1 VEPDLDLVAEAVG
14 SRPIAW
20 QAARASGYT
29 RSGAWRFETPDGS
42 AFVKQA
48 ADEGSLSMLRR
59 EALVYS
65 HVSGSFLPSFLGFAD
80 AGDRATLAVEFLADA
95 HWPPPYPADVTPLF
109 DALELVAAAE
119 PPPELPAQ
127 GPPRSRW
134 ERVAADPEPLLSLGL
149 CSREWLE
156 SSLDALIAA
165 EAGAVFEGDKLV
177 HNDVYSGN
185 VCFTTRGAVLVD
197 WGAAVRGSRWIDVA
211 FAVLSVRV
219 EGDTSP
225 IVDFPD
231 EGPFAAARSGH
242 CAVEATAPLPE
253 WAEPDATL
261 REDQAQDLRH
271 ALRWAAE
278 VLDLPTLGPYRG

>member
-1 VEPDLDLVAEAVG
+1 MEPNLELIAEAVG
-14 SRPIAW
+14 SAPITW
-20 QAARASGYT
+20 EPLRSGGYT
-29 RSGAWRFETPDGS
+29 RSRAWRVSTADGVVF
-42 AFVKQA
+42 AKEA
-48 ADEGSLSMLRR
+48 DDEGSLHMLRR
-59 EALVYS
+59 EAVVYKG
-65 HVSGSFLPSFLGFAD
+65 VTGRFLPSFVGFAD
-80 AGDRATLAVEFLADA
+80 AGNRATLVVEFLADA

-109 DALELVAAAE
+109 EALEHVAASD
-119 PPPELPAQ
+119 PPPELPAH
-127 GPPRSRW
+127 GPRFARW
-134 ERVAADPEPLLSLGL
+134 ERVAADPAPFLSLGL
-149 CSREWLE
+149 SSRAWLE
-156 SSLDALIAA
+156 SSLDSLIAA
-165 EAGAVFEGDKLV
+165 EAGAVFEGDQLV

-185 VCFTTRGAVLVD
+185 VGFTSRGAVLVD

-219 EGDTSP
+219 EGGTSP

-231 EGPFAAARSGH
+231 EGPFAAALSGH

-278 VLDLPTLGPYRG
+278 VLDLPPLGPYRG